1 MLSKGKHL
9 VTIGHTYRVRT
20 QGSLMG
26 QRVEWGVHMRHVG
39 PGGDLTDFI
48 NSWAATI
55 GPLLLACTSTA
66 TNWDR
71 VTVVDVAED
80 GDESVTFGFTQPN
93 PGQVTGECLPPQNSM
108 LLSFKTGQKGR
119 RKHGRAY
126 IPGVSEANTSNGLLT
141 GSQLTALQALGAGLT
156 NAYKAGG
163 TEPQYQLV
171 VYSPEELDPPP
182 PKPFKPRPGIL
193 NTFITAAIGS
203 DVVRTQR
210 HRAFGVGR

>member
-1 MLSKGKHL
+1 M
-9 VTIGHTYRVRT
+9 TIGHTYRVRN

-26 QRVEWGVHMRHVG
+26 QRVEWGVHLRHVG
-39 PGGDLTDFI
+39 PGGDLTDFL
-48 NSWAATI
+48 NAWAATV
-55 GPLLLACTSTA
+55 GPLMLAATSTA
-66 TNWDR
+66 CNWDR

-80 GDESVTFGFTQPN
+80 GDESVTFQFTQPN
-93 PGQVTGECLPPQNSM
+93 PGLVAGECLPPQNSM

-119 RKHGRAY
+119 RRHGRAY

-141 GSQLTALQALGAGLT
+141 GAQLTALQALGTGMT
-156 NAYKAGG
+156 NAFRAGG

-171 VYSPEELDPPP
+171 VYSPEELDPPK
-182 PKPFKPRPGIL
+182 PKTFKPREGTI
-193 NTFITAAIGS
+193 ITSITNIEAS

>member
-1 MLSKGKHL
+1 
-9 VTIGHTYRVRT
+9 
-20 QGSLMG
+20 MG

-39 PGGDLTDFI
+39 PGGDLTDFV

-55 GPLLLACTSTA
+55 GPLLLAATSVA
-66 TNWDR
+66 SNWDR
-71 VTVVDVAED
+71 VTVVDVAAD
-80 GDESVTFGFTQPN
+80 GDESVTFAFTQPN
-93 PGQVTGECLPPQNSM
+93 PGLVAGECLPPQNSM

-119 RKHGRAY
+119 RRHGRAY
-126 IPGVSEANTSNGLLT
+126 IPGVSEANTANGLVT
-141 GSQLTALQALGAGLT
+141 GTQLTALTALGQGLT

-171 VYSPEELDPPP
+171 VYSPEQLVAPP
-182 PKPFKPRPGIL
+182 PKTFKPRPGEIIS
-193 NTFITAAIGS
+193 FIQNIEAA